1 MAKTQPQW
9 RNRITRYAEIDPS
22 QLLANPLNFRIHP
35 RNQQAALSGLI
46 DEIGFIDPV
55 LVQDGTD
62 MVIDGHLRVSLAL
75 RDGIPTVPVQYV
87 DLTDAEANL
96 ALASFD
102 PIAAMAGTDADN
114 LAALL
119 DQTSTTNADVMAML
133 SELAESA
140 GVVDYDGGLE
150 FTEPTLEELTG
161 PPEETPET
169 RTLADRFLV
178 PPFSV
183 LDARQGYWQTRKR
196 AWLAIGIKSE
206 LGRGE
211 NALGLY
217 AECEEYR
224 DGSGPYAKG
233 QPLTWTS
240 VQVNEAGLNYY
251 RNRNKDKASQGG
263 SPRPAMKLGDGGK
276 TVRGDGAGRGLART
290 YGQDLM
296 RGEHV
301 VGRGRAIHDHAWQQ
315 DKLGHVQ
322 AADNEASGTSVF
334 DPVLTELAYR
344 WFCPPSGAILD
355 PFAGGSVRGIVAA
368 RLGREYTGID
378 LSGPQLAANELQAQE
393 LTPDNPPRW
402 IEGDSANVRTLVP
415 DDYAADFLFS
425 CPPYA
430 DLEVYSDDPRDLS
443 TMDYADFLTVYRTII
458 AESVAL
464 LRSDRFACF
473 VVGDVRGPNGVYR
486 NFISDTIQAFQD
498 AGAMLYNEAILVTA
512 VGSLPIRVGRQFEA
526 GRKLGKTH
534 QNVLVFV
541 KGDGRKATD
550 AVGPVDMSDALFV
563 EEPEYADVS

>member
-9 RNRITRYAEIDPS
+9 RNRITGYAEIDPA

-133 SELAESA
+133 SELAEA
-140 GVVDYDGGLE
+140 NGVVDFDGSGGLAYH
-150 FTEPTLEELTG
+150 EPTFEELTG

-211 NALGLY
+211 NALRETEGVNDLH
-217 AECEEYR
+217 
-224 DGSGPYAKG
+224 DNGTGPYAKG
-233 QPLTWTS
+233 NPLTWRS
-240 VQVNEAGLNYY
+240 PQINEAGLNYY
-251 RNRNKDKASQGG
+251 RSRNKDKASPGVET
-263 SPRPAMKLGDGGK
+263 RPAMKLGDDGK
-276 TVRGDGAGRGLART
+276 TVRGDGHGRGLART

-296 RGEHV
+296 KGEHV
-301 VGRGRAIHDHAWQQ
+301 VGSGRYLPTNAPD
-315 DKLGHVQ
+315 G
-322 AADNEASGTSVF
+322 ESSGTSVF

-344 WFCPPSGAILD
+344 WFCPPNGAILD

-368 RLGREYTGID
+368 RLGRQYTGID

-393 LTPDNPPRW
+393 LTPDNPPTW

-415 DDYAADFLFS
+415 DDYTADFLFS

-464 LRSDRFACF
+464 LNPDRFACF

-486 NFISDTIQAFQD
+486 NFVSDTIAAFQD
-498 AGAMLYNEAILVTA
+498 AGAMLYNDAILVTA